1 MQTLSEKDVRDRLD
15 SYTEP
20 SVTDELYHFGE
31 MLLRDV
37 IERLSKADT
46 KAGAIAAYAGGLIT
60 LLVSTSGI
68 WAKNQSGSHLLLPI
82 TAIVALFLSAFFAVS
97 SMTMKRAEWFSP
109 NEWMKEECL
118 ETGERLRRYHV
129 LTMWGASESLET
141 LYQAKLSELRKA
153 QWGTLIA
160 WVLLTLAFFQVAAMR
175 STF

>member
-15 SYTEP
+15 SYTDP

-31 MLLRDV
+31 LLIRDV
-37 IERLSKADT
+37 IERVSKADT

-68 WAKNQSGSHLLLPI
+68 WAKNQSGLHILLPI
-82 TAIVALFLSAFFAVS
+82 AAIAALFLSIFFAVT

-109 NEWMKEECL
+109 NEWMKQECL

-129 LTMWGASESLET
+129 LTMWGTSESLET
-141 LYQAKLSELRKA
+141 LYEAKLRELRKA
-153 QWGTLIA
+153 QWITLIA
-160 WVLLTLAFFQVAAMR
+160 WILLALAFFDIAALR
-175 STF
+175 TAF